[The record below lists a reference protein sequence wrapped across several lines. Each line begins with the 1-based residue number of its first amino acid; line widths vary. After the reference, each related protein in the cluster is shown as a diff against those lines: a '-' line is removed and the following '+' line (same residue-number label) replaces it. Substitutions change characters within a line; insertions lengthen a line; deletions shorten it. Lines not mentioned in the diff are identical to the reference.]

1 MTNAEAIADIIENLS
16 IATTIVACVWLW
28 LRFLKDDQ

>member
-1 MTNAEAIADIIENLS
+1 MTNAEAIADVIENLS
-16 IATTIVACVWLW
+16 IATVACVWLW